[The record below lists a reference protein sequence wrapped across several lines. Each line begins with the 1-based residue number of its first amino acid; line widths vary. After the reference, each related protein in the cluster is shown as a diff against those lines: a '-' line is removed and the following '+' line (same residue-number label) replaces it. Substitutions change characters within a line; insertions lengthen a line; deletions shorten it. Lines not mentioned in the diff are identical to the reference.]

1 VDITI
6 EGKRFEPIRNGSF
19 AHDIWLTKKIREA
32 GLSNVAIGDDETEDQ
47 FIERIAM
54 AAYESGAALELLGG
68 LFIPAGADARSWT
81 PELATQSAEFFG
93 NVTDPES
100 KRELRKQIAA
110 ALFYF
115 FVNALASSKTSPKSG
130 RQGMKEVSER
140 RAIEDASASETGA
153 S

>member
-1 VDITI
+1 M
-6 EGKRFEPIRNGSF
+6 RNGSF

-32 GLSNVAIGDDETEDQ
+32 GLSNVAIGDDETQDQ

-54 AAYESGAALELLGG
+54 TAYESGAALELLGG
-68 LFIPAGADARSWT
+68 LFIPDGTDPRAWT
-81 PELATQSAEFFG
+81 PALARQTAEFFG

-100 KRELRKQIAA
+100 KRELRQQIAA

-115 FVNALASSKTSPKSG
+115 FVSALASSKTSPKSG
-130 RQGMKEVSER
+130 RQETKEVSER
-140 RAIEDASASETGA
+140 HATEDASVSGTGA